1 MSGRDPR
8 TCRSLRCAAFT
19 LLIQSTNPF
28 HKGKPAIPLG
38 TGKKKKKKLRSQP
51 ERHVD
56 AVLSISWNRSHRNL
70 IASGSA
76 DRTVKLWDLNKPDE
90 ALRSFDVHTD
100 TVQTVAW
107 NVHAPTVLLSGSY
120 DRTVRTFD
128 SRAPDQGVGVRV
140 GADVEAVKW
149 DPWTE
154 GMLYVSLDNGLVL
167 SFDARTLPSGAA
179 PSPALWTLSAHDG
192 AASTVDISPTLKGVI
207 ATGGADKCVA
217 FLFFL
222 DPSLRC

>member
-1 MSGRDPR
+1 M
-8 TCRSLRCAAFT
+8 TQV
-19 LLIQSTNPF
+19 QSTNLL
-28 HKGKPAIPLG
+28 HTGKPAIPLG

-76 DRTVKLWDLNKPDE
+76 DRTVKLWDLNKPDT

-154 GMLYVSLDNGLVL
+154 GVLYVSLDNGLVL

-207 ATGGADKCVA
+207 ATGGADKCVV

-222 DPSLRC
+222 VPSLRC